1 MARSSYKQ
9 LNKEADQCGY
19 GTFETQLIKLV
30 FAGKDSDVDFLLG
43 SASCHAK
50 KKVLLDLIRTLG
62 ECHEWYSQ
70 EQVEKVVG
78 LAIRIVE
85 QLLNQDKETQ
95 ITSEF

>member
-30 FAGKDSDVDFLLG
+30 FAGKDGDVDFLLE

-62 ECHEWYSQ
+62 ECHDWYT
-70 EQVEKVVG
+70 EDQVAKVVG
-78 LAIRIVE
+78 LATKIVE

-95 ITSEF
+95 MLSEF